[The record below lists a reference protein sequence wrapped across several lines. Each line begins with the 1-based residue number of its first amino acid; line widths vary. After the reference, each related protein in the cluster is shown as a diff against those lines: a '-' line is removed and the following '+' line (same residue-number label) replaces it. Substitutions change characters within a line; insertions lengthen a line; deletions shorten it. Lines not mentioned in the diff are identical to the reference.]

1 MASVKATAMVALVSA
16 LAAVGIAAAVKQRAA
31 RLPASPAVTAQPV
44 SAVALA
50 VPTST
55 IAAKDKAEKGDVLQQ
70 LAMRRLA
77 MPVQG
82 FDPRNL
88 QDNFNDM
95 RGGVRRHE
103 ALDIMAARG
112 TPVIAVDDG
121 AVAKLF
127 RSIAGGITV
136 YQFDPSQ
143 NFIYYYAHLD
153 SYRDGLKEGE
163 VVRRGDV
170 IGYVGSTGNAPA
182 SAPHLHFTM
191 FELGPDRKWWRGK
204 AMNPYPFLVA
214 R

>member
-1 MASVKATAMVALVSA
+1 MATVKATAMVALVSA
-16 LAAVGIAAAVKQRAA
+16 LAAVGIAATVKQRVAA
-31 RLPASPAVTAQPV
+31 QPASTA
-44 SAVALA
+44 SLA
-50 VPTST
+50 IPTST
-55 IAAKDKAEKGDVLQQ
+55 SIAKDKADKTDALQQ
-70 LAMRRLA
+70 LATRRLV

-82 FDPRNL
+82 FDPRKL
-88 QDNFNDM
+88 QDNFNDT

-112 TPVIAVDDG
+112 TPVIAADDG
-121 AVAKLF
+121 AIAKLF

-143 NFIYYYAHLD
+143 NYIYYYAHLD

-191 FELGPDRKWWRGK
+191 FELGPERKWWRGK
-204 AMNPYPFLVA
+204 AVNPFPFLVA

>member
-1 MASVKATAMVALVSA
+1 
-16 LAAVGIAAAVKQRAA
+16 VGIAAAVKQRAA